1 LSRIPPPAR
10 VGIALHRTQRRALKA
25 SERGGNQRPMTV
37 EQIRTILH
45 GGEPFLIRMAG
56 AANTASNTP
65 TLPRSVAI

>member
-1 LSRIPPPAR
+1 
-10 VGIALHRTQRRALKA
+10 
-25 SERGGNQRPMTV
+25 MTG